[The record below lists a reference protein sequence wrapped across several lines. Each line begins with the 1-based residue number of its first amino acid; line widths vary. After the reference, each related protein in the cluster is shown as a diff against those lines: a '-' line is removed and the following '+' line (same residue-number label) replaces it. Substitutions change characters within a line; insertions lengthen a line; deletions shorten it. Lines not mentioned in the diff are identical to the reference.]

1 MVREADG
8 YRERDGRLRLDPFE
22 MTARARHAYGAEG
35 RPALPRT
42 AHWPIFPFETDG
54 LRVRAVEDPVLP
66 EPARRDEAAGECGTC
81 AKPDAEFVWTHER
94 WLVGMPDEAM
104 SLPAVLLHPRA
115 HLDFHELTDPLA
127 AEMGVLLVRIQRALA
142 GVEGVGRVHV
152 NKWGDG
158 GAHLHLL
165 VVARPEGMMQLR
177 GMFLTTWMHVLPPLP
192 AELWEGIRAHVAT
205 TLAASGTSAG
215 IV

>member
-1 MVREADG
+1 MREADESG
-8 YRERDGRLRLDPFE
+8 DRDGRPRLDAFE
-22 MTARARHAYGAEG
+22 MTARARDAYGTEG

-42 AHWPIFPFETDG
+42 AHWPIFPFDTG
-54 LRVRAVEDPVLP
+54 KLQVRAVEDPVLP
-66 EPARRDEAAGECGTC
+66 EPPRRDETADVCGTC
-81 AKPDAEFVWTHER
+81 AKPDADFVWTHER
-94 WLVGMPDEAM
+94 WLVGMSEEAL
-104 SLPAVLLHPRA
+104 SLPAVVLHPRA

-142 GVEGVGRVHV
+142 SVQGVGRVHV

-158 GAHLHLL
+158 GAHLHVL

-192 AELWEGIRAHVAT
+192 SELWKAIRSHVAT
-205 TLAASGTSAG
+205 VLDASRANEG
-215 IV
+215 IL